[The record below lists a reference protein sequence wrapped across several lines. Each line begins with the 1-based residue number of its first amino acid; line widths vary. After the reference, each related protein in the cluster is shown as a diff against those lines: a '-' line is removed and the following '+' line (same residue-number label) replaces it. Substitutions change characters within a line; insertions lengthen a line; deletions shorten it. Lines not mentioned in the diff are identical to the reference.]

1 MFSLKQIN
9 DGFRS
14 LDFFGEP
21 VTVYYKGK
29 SKYKTKIGAFFSVA
43 VFIMCAVSGGRY
55 ANRMFNR
62 EDPFI

>member
-1 MFSLKQIN
+1 MFSLKQIY

-21 VTVYYKGK
+21 VTVYFKGK

-43 VFIMCAVSGGRY
+43 VFLMCAVSGGKY
-55 ANRMFNR
+55 AKRLIN
-62 EDPFI
+62 